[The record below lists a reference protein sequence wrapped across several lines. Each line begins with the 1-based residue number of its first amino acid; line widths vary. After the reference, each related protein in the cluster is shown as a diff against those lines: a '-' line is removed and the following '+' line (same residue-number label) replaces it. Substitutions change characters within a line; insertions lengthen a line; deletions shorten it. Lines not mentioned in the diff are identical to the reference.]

1 MNVHVSRDGKVIG
14 QFSEEEF
21 RKNVRI
27 GVIVPSD
34 YYFCEGFADWKSV
47 ADFKRKRALLG
58 FTAPNTIAGQIGAL
72 LAVSWFM
79 PMIHPI
85 FLIFTIALA
94 IAAFVVGITEI
105 VKSRLTNGILL
116 IVFCIMTPFMI
127 VAVLS
132 AKTATH

>member
-21 RKNVRI
+21 RNNVWL

-34 YYFCEGFADWKSV
+34 YYFCEGFTDWKSV

-58 FTAPNTIAGQIGAL
+58 FAPPKTIAGQIGAL

-79 PMIHPI
+79 PMIHPA

-94 IAAFVVGITEI
+94 IAAFVVAITEL

-132 AKTATH
+132 AKMATH

>member
-14 QFSEEEF
+14 EFSEEDF
-21 RKNVRI
+21 RKNVRL
-27 GVIVPSD
+27 GVFVPSD
-34 YYFCEGFADWKSV
+34 LYFRQGFKEWKSV
-47 ADFKRKRALLG
+47 ADFKRKPLPK
-58 FTAPNTIAGQIGAL
+58 TVAGQIGAL
-72 LAVSWFM
+72 LALSWFM
-79 PMIHPI
+79 PMIHPV

-94 IAAFVVGITEI
+94 IAAFVIAITEI

-132 AKTATH
+132 VKMTTH

>member
-1 MNVHVSRDGKVIG
+1 MNVHVSRDGKVVG
-14 QFSEEEF
+14 QFSEEDF
-21 RKNVRI
+21 RKNVRL

-34 YYFCEGFADWKSV
+34 YFCEGFTDWKSV
-47 ADFKRKRALLG
+47 ADFKRKLTLLG
-58 FTAPNTIAGQIGAL
+58 FTPPKTIAGQIGAL

-132 AKTATH
+132 VKMATH

>member
-1 MNVHVSRDGKVIG
+1 MNVHVSRDGKLIG
-14 QFSEEEF
+14 EFSEEDF
-21 RKNVRI
+21 RKNVRV
-27 GVIVPSD
+27 GVFVPSD
-34 YYFCEGFADWKSV
+34 HYFCQGFKDWKSV
-47 ADFKRKRALLG
+47 ADFKGKGALLG
-58 FTAPNTIAGQIGAL
+58 FTPPKTIAGQIGAL

-79 PMIHPI
+79 PMIHPV

-94 IAAFVVGITEI
+94 VAAFVVAITEL

-132 AKTATH
+132 AKMATH

>member
-1 MNVHVSRDGKVIG
+1 M
-14 QFSEEEF
+14 
-21 RKNVRI
+21 RI

-85 FLIFTIALA
+85 FLLFTIALA

-132 AKTATH
+132 AKMATH